1 MNIYFQPRPAS
12 TAPTYRTTAPAVT
25 PSFRTDV
32 RQPWPQPVTAS
43 PLSANELLD
52 VELGLYLLS
61 QLLPSASPDALPS
74 LLGSSDAPFLE
85 RPTFTPRQHKILNKG
100 RALLSHIQQKS
111 YLWAG
116 LLEQYMAASD
126 YVQAYDITSD
136 RSRFREK
143 TVGFSRN
150 RIFTL
155 KQMVG

>member
-1 MNIYFQPRPAS
+1 MNIQFAPRPTNPLLA
-12 TAPTYRTTAPAVT
+12 YRTAAPAIT
-25 PSFRTDV
+25 PSFRPDG
-32 RQPWPQPVTAS
+32 RLPWPQPVAAN

-61 QLLPSASPDALPS
+61 QLLPTASPDALPS
-74 LLGSSDAPFLE
+74 LLGSTDAPFLE

-111 YLWAG
+111 HLWAG
-116 LLEQYMAASD
+116 LLEQYIAASD
-126 YVQAYDITSD
+126 YVQAYDIASD
-136 RSRFREK
+136 GSRFREK

>member
-1 MNIYFQPRPAS
+1 MNIYFQPRSTSPSPA
-12 TAPTYRTTAPAVT
+12 YRTPAPAVT
-25 PSFRTDV
+25 PSFRPDA
-32 RQPWPQPVTAS
+32 RQPWPQPVTTS

-61 QLLPSASPDALPS
+61 QLLPTAPPDALPS

-85 RPTFTPRQHKILNKG
+85 RPTFTPRQHKILHKG
-100 RALLSHIQQKS
+100 RALLSHIQQRS
-111 YLWAG
+111 SVWAG

-126 YVQAYDITSD
+126 YVQAYDIAND